1 MIEEQEA
8 FDQALAAVESWVATN
23 SSWEETLLIVTTDHG
38 NALPLGPNSDTV
50 AFQAITNNG
59 TGNLPDVRYWTGN
72 HTNEVVRL
80 WARGQGSEQ
89 LTKLVRAKDA
99 KFAEVVGHNSDGSYI
114 DNTDVFTAIKAN
126 LVSAAQ

>member
-1 MIEEQEA
+1 MRL
-8 FDQALAAVESWVATN
+8 ALAG
-23 SSWEETLLIVTTDHG
+23 LLLAGWAGWYVMLAARGWLDAG

-50 AFQAITNNG
+50 AFAPLTNNG